1 MTCHNYVFIS
11 FLSFFNTDIKA
22 TLWITNSILRFIFQ
36 RLLSLVRGQQ
46 DKLFDNSRQSHF
58 SLNQSKPHPNA
69 TSRPM
74 SKSQKCIWM
83 SSGFGFF
90 AKMFRIKVLSIGIML
105 CIKMDGWN
113 INLVSM
119 NLITNPYGLQN
130 CSNSSRIFHNKT
142 LQTKEQIWIYQSLF
156 RITDSFQ

>member
-11 FLSFFNTDIKA
+11 FSSFFNTDMKA

-36 RLLSLVRGQQ
+36 RLLSLV
-46 DKLFDNSRQSHF
+46 SHF
-58 SLNQSKPHPNA
+58 SLNQNKPHPNA

-83 SSGFGFF
+83 SSRFGLI
-90 AKMFRIKVLSIGIML
+90 AKMFRIKIVSIGIML

-113 INLVSM
+113 INLVAM

-156 RITDSFQ
+156 RITDGPNSGYRCQ